1 MNYSRLVVG
10 FLLDLSMMP
19 MSILMFLLQGFFH
32 IMLDIDLNSF
42 WPKQSENLLI
52 LVHGSGSS
60 EFQFLP
66 ARFMLQNDK
75 FQVHS
80 VQLCGLIT
88 DPEDTIEDYVQELE
102 NQLDGVITENTK
114 NIVMVGYSMGG
125 LIAAE
130 YILTRSDS
138 NKYKLVTINTPWNG
152 APLLSLLP
160 MRYLSQRHKQMI
172 PNSIYLT
179 NLTNNLSS
187 RNFPIHCYGA
197 KYDFQVPEP
206 YCYLKSCNSTQLFT
220 GSHNSLTI
228 NPQLWAKITT
238 VLDNH

>member
-1 MNYSRLVVG
+1 MLPMAAILFLV
-10 FLLDLSMMP
+10 
-19 MSILMFLLQGFFH
+19 QGFFH
-32 IMLDIDLNSF
+32 NMLNISLNSF
-42 WPKQSENLLI
+42 WQKESENLLV

-66 ARFMLQNDK
+66 ARFMLQDKK

-88 DPEDTIEDYVQELE
+88 DPEKTIEDHTEELE
-102 NQLDGVITENTK
+102 KQLEGIITENTK
-114 NIVMVGYSMGG
+114 NIVIVGYSMGG

-130 YILTRSDS
+130 YILGRIDS

-152 APLLSLLP
+152 APILSLLP
-160 MRYLSQRHKQMI
+160 KQFLSERHKQMI
-172 PNSIYLT
+172 KNSTYLT
-179 NLTNNLSS
+179 TLTRNLSS
-187 RNFPIHCYGA
+187 RNFPIYCYGA

-206 YCYLKSCNSTQLFT
+206 YCYLNSCESKEVFT

-228 NPQLWAKITT
+228 NPKIWSAVDKILLNT
-238 VLDNH
+238 LK